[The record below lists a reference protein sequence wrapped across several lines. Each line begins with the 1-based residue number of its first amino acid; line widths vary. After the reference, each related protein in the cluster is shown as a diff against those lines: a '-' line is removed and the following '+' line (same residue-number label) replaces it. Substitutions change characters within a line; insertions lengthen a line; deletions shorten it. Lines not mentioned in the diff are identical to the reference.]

1 MSGYKRR
8 SEDGNKMTHPDDNT
22 LLTYIGQPFPVQAGS
37 SVCQHLALCEP
48 CQLRYGE
55 LKRATDLLAETLAH
69 FEDRQYY
76 PPLKADSWN
85 PAGVRVALAWF
96 WADPAFNQDRKKR
109 EVRRRH
115 GCQLSF
121 FLL

>member
-1 MSGYKRR
+1 MSGYKRG

-37 SVCQHLALCEP
+37 SVSQHLPLCEP

-55 LKRATDLLAETLAH
+55 LKRATDLRTGTLAH
-69 FEDRQYY
+69 FEDKQYY

-85 PAGVRVALAWF
+85 PADVRIAL
-96 WADPAFNQDRKKR
+96 
-109 EVRRRH
+109 ERRRKERLQEDLAL
-115 GCQLSF
+115 GRALLGLAFGLS
-121 FLL
+121 LIHI